1 MELLQ
6 LRYFLTVAEL
16 QHITKAAEAL
26 YITQPALSRS
36 ISRLE
41 SSVGVPLFNRVG
53 MRIELNKSGQI
64 FYDYAKRAIDLLDH
78 GMYLATDAYNQMGN
92 QISIGASVPGILPM
106 FIDDFIS
113 QIHDSGGKGPR
124 FRASILAPQNL
135 ARQVLD
141 GAIAFGICMFRSDNA
156 KLDWIPLFDE
166 ELFVVIG
173 SKNERI
179 YRPVEPLSSFSEES
193 FVCNI
198 DWENRR
204 IINEACME
212 AGFVPRIAVETNEI
226 LTYDV
231 VQHIEY
237 GIAVAPAHMCE
248 EMLIFKKR
256 TPEKICRVSQPR
268 LHRQLGIIRRA
279 DRSLEGDERMFY
291 DSVLAHSRK
300 LSLDVAAS
308 AVHIAEIIGASE
320 PSDNGKL
327 TEKKVGTGSE

>member
-6 LRYFLTVAEL
+6 LRYFITVAEL

-41 SSVGVPLFNRVG
+41 ASVGVPLFDRVG

-64 FYDYAKRAIDLLDH
+64 FYDYARRSIDLLDK
-78 GMYLATDAYNQMGN
+78 GMYLSKAAYNESEN

-106 FIDDFIS
+106 FMDEYIS
-113 QIHDSGGKGPR
+113 TVYEQAKKKPR
-124 FRASILAPQNL
+124 FHAMLLAPKNL
-135 ARQVLD
+135 ARQILD
-141 GAIAFGICMFRSDNA
+141 GSTAFGLCMFPSDDA
-156 KLDWIPLFDE
+156 KLEWLPLFDE
-166 ELFVVIG
+166 ELFVVLG
-173 SKNERI
+173 SKCTGNYARI
-179 YRPVEPLSSFSEES
+179 EKLSSFSKEA

-204 IINEACME
+204 IINEACMS
-212 AGFVPRIAVETNEI
+212 AGFVPRVAVETNEI

-248 EMLIFKKR
+248 ELLVLNR
-256 TPEKICRVSQPR
+256 RSPDKICRVSEPK
-268 LHRQLGIIRRA
+268 LHRTVGIIKRK
-279 DRSLEGDERMFY
+279 DRELEGEELKFY
-291 DSVLAHSRK
+291 QSVLEKAKQVEMNVHRSAQH
-300 LSLDVAAS
+300 VAS
-308 AVHIAEIIGASE
+308 MIGA
-320 PSDNGKL
+320 D
-327 TEKKVGTGSE
+327 V